1 MMIQAE
7 EMCCRSG
14 RRFLLN
20 HINWNVE
27 KGDHWL
33 IFGLNGSGKTTLLS
47 TIAGFKPITSG
58 NLTVLGKKYNKE
70 TIFALRKKVGMISN
84 SLFDRVYHNES
95 ALEIVLSG
103 LFGTFNVSFELK
115 DTDIRFAKSLLRELR
130 MGEKMYQAFG
140 TMSKGERQNVLIA
153 RALITKPEIL
163 LLDEPNSGLDVY
175 ARAHLYETVFQ
186 LAASGKVTIIY
197 VTHYPEE
204 IPSFINK
211 ALFMRNGQIYAQGAI
226 DKMMQSKKVSSL
238 INEEATVTRDVIGTF
253 HMTVEA
259 PSHIYDLCYGDRKEV
274 E

>member
-115 DTDIRFAKSLLRELR
+115 DTDIRSAKSLLRELR

-175 ARAHLYETVFQ
+175 ARSHLYETVFQ
-186 LAASGKVTIIY
+186 LAASSKVTIIY

-226 DKMMQSKKVSSL
+226 DEMMQSKKVSLL

-259 PSHIYDLCYGDRKEV
+259 PSHIYDLCYGDGKEG